1 MQSVLDAG
9 FKKYGRV
16 IADIDTS
23 EIVKLMDSYDMP
35 EDVVYVAGDK
45 KLENTQIHKVMEE
58 SIYGGCPVQ
67 TGYCNGH
74 NQKLNALEYHR
85 SSEVNIAATDMIL
98 LLGSREDVKD
108 DFTYETSK
116 VEEFFV
122 PEGTAIEVYATTLHY
137 APCGVDGNGF
147 QVAVVLPKGTN
158 YPLTSKHTRVHN
170 NIAES
175 EDALLAAANKWL
187 IGHAEGGLDDTAF
200 IGLKGVNLDIN
211 E

>member
-35 EDVVYVAGDK
+35 EDVVYVAGDE

-58 SIYGGCPVQ
+58 SIYCGCPVQ
-67 TGYCNGH
+67 TGYFNGH
-74 NQKLNALEYHR
+74 NHKLNALEYHR

-108 DFTYETSK
+108 DFSKDKYK
-116 VEEFFV
+116 VEGIYV
-122 PEGTAIEVYATTLHY
+122 PERTYIKLNTTTIHY
-137 APCGVDGNGF
+137 TP
-147 QVAVVLPKGTN
+147 
-158 YPLTSKHTRVHN
+158 
-170 NIAES
+170 
-175 EDALLAAANKWL
+175 
-187 IGHAEGGLDDTAF
+187 
-200 IGLKGVNLDIN
+200 
-211 E
+211 

>member
-35 EDVVYVAGDK
+35 EDVVYVAGDE

-108 DFTYETSK
+108 FLCLRELLLRCMQQL
-116 VEEFFV
+116 F
-122 PEGTAIEVYATTLHY
+122 IMHH
-137 APCGVDGNGF
+137 
-147 QVAVVLPKGTN
+147 AVWMD
-158 YPLTSKHTRVHN
+158 R
-170 NIAES
+170 
-175 EDALLAAANKWL
+175 ALSA
-187 IGHAEGGLDDTAF
+187 
-200 IGLKGVNLDIN
+200 
-211 E
+211 

>member
-35 EDVVYVAGDK
+35 EDVVYVAGDE

-98 LLGSREDVKD
+98 LLGKREDVKD
-108 DFTYETSK
+108 DFMRHLRLKDFLCLRELLLRCMQQL
-116 VEEFFV
+116 F
-122 PEGTAIEVYATTLHY
+122 IMHH
-137 APCGVDGNGF
+137 
-147 QVAVVLPKGTN
+147 AVWMD
-158 YPLTSKHTRVHN
+158 R
-170 NIAES
+170 
-175 EDALLAAANKWL
+175 ALSA
-187 IGHAEGGLDDTAF
+187 
-200 IGLKGVNLDIN
+200 
-211 E
+211 

>member
-35 EDVVYVAGDK
+35 EDVVYVAGDE

-85 SSEVNIAATDMIL
+85 SSEVNICLLYTSDAADEL
-98 LLGSREDVKD
+98 
-108 DFTYETSK
+108 
-116 VEEFFV
+116 
-122 PEGTAIEVYATTLHY
+122 
-137 APCGVDGNGF
+137 
-147 QVAVVLPKGTN
+147 
-158 YPLTSKHTRVHN
+158 
-170 NIAES
+170 
-175 EDALLAAANKWL
+175 
-187 IGHAEGGLDDTAF
+187 
-200 IGLKGVNLDIN
+200 
-211 E
+211 